1 MRPKPKYSP
10 VGLFECTSSIR
21 ERSAGPCRYATLPCH
36 VPPLGVVSL
45 RSYVSVVDHVPE
57 RKLISFSISRWGL
70 GIMPSP
76 LAACF
81 VAAVLW
87 VASPAVSSPL
97 FPVRP
102 PRSTSKVLQRSAMR
116 ASGIASWDLLTGN
129 GLSVV
134 GTAFP
139 PVWACTRTRR
149 LCLHE
154 YNLFRH
160 AHGD

>member
-87 VASPAVSSPL
+87 VALPGGFV
-97 FPVRP
+97 
-102 PRSTSKVLQRSAMR
+102 
-116 ASGIASWDLLTGN
+116 
-129 GLSVV
+129 SVV
-134 GTAFP
+134 SCAAAAVNKQSSTAISNASKRNSFMGP
-139 PVWACTRTRR
+139 PDRQRVVCCRDGISTR
-149 LCLHE
+149 LGM
-154 YNLFRH
+154 YP
-160 AHGD
+160 